1 VSGTRFKAKIF
12 QTLAPAG
19 LCVLVPLLAKG
30 ATMLNDLLNALFGC
44 PHRKTSFPLTPRRK
58 LGNNV
63 GRTETYVVC
72 LDCGTEFAY
81 DWQEMRIRKSINDA
95 HSGHLIASPFN

>member
-1 VSGTRFKAKIF
+1 MFNA
-12 QTLAPAG
+12 
-19 LCVLVPLLAKG
+19 
-30 ATMLNDLLNALFGC
+30 LLNVLSGC
-44 PHRKTSFPLTPRRK
+44 SHRKTSFPLTPRRK

-81 DWQEMRIRKSINDA
+81 DWQQMRIRKFAKDTESVT
-95 HSGHLIASPFN
+95 